1 MTSRTF
7 NDAFG
12 DLIRHLKFQMR
23 KVLETRNLN
32 QATRHSLRRKGV
44 GGRARD
50 YKVETS
56 SKKKISPVYARYGD
70 PPLWGPPV
78 MGHPGPHNARDM
90 GTGGAQISSVI
101 GTGGPRI
108 SGDMGIL

>member
-44 GGRARD
+44 GGWARD
-50 YKVETS
+50 YVSMCMVT
-56 SKKKISPVYARYGD
+56 ATLCQTNFGD
-70 PPLWGPPV
+70 II
-78 MGHPGPHNARDM
+78 N
-90 GTGGAQISSVI
+90 
-101 GTGGPRI
+101 
-108 SGDMGIL
+108 